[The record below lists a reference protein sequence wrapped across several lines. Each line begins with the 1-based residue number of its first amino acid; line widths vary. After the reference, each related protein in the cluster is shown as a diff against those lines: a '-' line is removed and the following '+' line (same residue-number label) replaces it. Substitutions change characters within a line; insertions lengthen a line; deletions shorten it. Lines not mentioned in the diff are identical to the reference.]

1 MREFWIKI
9 DNNLP
14 KELKEKIVKETCGF
28 CTAFIVGPEDENLAR
43 KSGAKT
49 LVSTKNGDV
58 ILLES
63 LRKPLGVK
71 VDKKRCIQTII
82 KSGKD
87 EKKIAKAV
95 EAGIDYV
102 IAKCE
107 DWKIIPLEN
116 LIASIRGKSKLLTSV
131 ANAEEAKLA
140 LEILEMGVDG
150 ILVELS
156 DVKEIKRIYEA
167 SKQVKL
173 RTAEMEEAAEKLPL
187 HEAKIIQ
194 ITPLRSGARTC
205 IDTCDLMG
213 EGEGMLI
220 GCQSSGL
227 FLIQAETA
235 ENPFVAPRPFR
246 VNAGSIA
253 QYTLA
258 TGGATRYLSE
268 LKIGDEIL
276 IVDREGRSRVANI
289 CRTKIEWRP
298 LLLIEAECENKTFK
312 VIMQNAETIRL
323 VTKSGSKSVK
333 ELSKGD
339 DVLIHVQEGG
349 RHFGKLVKEERVIEK

>member
-1 MREFWIKI
+1 MREIWIKI
-9 DNNLP
+9 DVNLP
-14 KELKEKIVKETCGF
+14 RELKEKLVKETRDF
-28 CTAFIVGPEDENLAR
+28 CTVYIVDPADENLAR

-49 LVSTKNGDV
+49 LASTKNGD
-58 ILLES
+58 ITLLES
-63 LRKPLGVK
+63 IKK
-71 VDKKRCIQTII
+71 VSGAKTDKKKCIQTVIS
-82 KSGKD
+82 SGKD
-87 EKKIAKAV
+87 EKKIAKAA
-95 EAGIDYV
+95 EAGIDYI

-107 DWKIIPLEN
+107 NWKIIPLEN
-116 LIASIRGKSKLLTSV
+116 LIASTRGKSKLFTSV
-131 ANAEEAKLA
+131 SNAEEAKLA

-156 DVKEIKRIYEA
+156 DVNEIKRIYEA
-167 SKQVKL
+167 FKQVKS
-173 RTAEMEEAAEKLPL
+173 RAAEIEEMEKLPL
-187 HEAKIIQ
+187 HEAKITQ

-205 IDTCDLMG
+205 IDTCDLMS

-258 TGGATRYLSE
+258 TGGATKYLSE

-276 IVDREGRSRVANI
+276 IVDREGRSRVTNI

-298 LLLIEAECENKTFK
+298 LLLIEAGCENKTFK
-312 VIMQNAETIRL
+312 VILQNAETIRL
-323 VTKSGSKSVK
+323 VTKNGSKSVK
-333 ELSKGD
+333 ELAKGD
-339 DVLIHVQEGG
+339 TVLVHIQEGG